1 MTGDTSNVRGRDL
14 VMGVRGDMAH
24 LEAAFTGIST
34 ALDGLPRE
42 RWPLFLAKL
51 SLLLA
56 DRVGDGGM
64 VADCIETA
72 LERMDR

>member
-1 MTGDTSNVRGRDL
+1 MIGDTPGRDL
-14 VMGVRGDMAH
+14 MMGVRGDMGH

-56 DRVGDGGM
+56 DKVGDGEA
-64 VADCIETA
+64 VAGCIDDA
-72 LERMDR
+72 LARMDR